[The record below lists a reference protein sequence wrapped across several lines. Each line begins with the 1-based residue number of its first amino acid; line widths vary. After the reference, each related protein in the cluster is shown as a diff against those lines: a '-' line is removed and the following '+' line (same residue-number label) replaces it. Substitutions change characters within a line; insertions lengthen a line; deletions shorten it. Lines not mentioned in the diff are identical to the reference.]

1 MSGVVTSLEGKNMRR
16 FLALA
21 IALMALIGA
30 GFVWTRDRPVAE
42 ASPPPPAV
50 EAEGEDETPL
60 AAPASDVTPADREAR
75 RFQRYDKD
83 HDDRIS
89 RDEYLA
95 ARRKAFAKLDSDG
108 DGRLGFE
115 EYAVTTTAR
124 FKKAD
129 RDGDGALAAPE
140 FATTAVKRSA
150 AKPCACKD

>member
-1 MSGVVTSLEGKNMRR
+1 MRR
-16 FLALA
+16 FLALG
-21 IALMALIGA
+21 IALMALIAA

-42 ASPPPPAV
+42 ASPPPPPAV
-50 EAEGEDETPL
+50 EAEGEDEAPL
-60 AAPASDVTPADREAR
+60 VAPASNVTPADREAR

-83 HDDRIS
+83 RNDRIS

-115 EYAVTTTAR
+115 EYVVTTTAR

-140 FATTAVKRSA
+140 FATTAVKRTT
-150 AKPCACKD
+150 AKPCACKE